1 MSDATRSLLHLRNN
15 PPKAKFGSKHKNGTF
30 GMKGCATNLWV
41 EGAIQQRAF
50 PKIPPSAHSV
60 VHSAGQ

>member
-30 GMKGCATNLWV
+30 GMKLSLDPALHFG
-41 EGAIQQRAF
+41 
-50 PKIPPSAHSV
+50 
-60 VHSAGQ
+60 